1 MDGHDT
7 LYGLI
12 GFTCLK
18 RSYPHPQLIYKDVW
32 FNSKSWLN
40 ISNTERERLGDEADV
55 HAAVASRLRRE
66 ELEESGKF
74 RRELAEQARERDF
87 TRSAAVAVGRE
98 GKKGRTTDPSVE
110 FV

>member
-1 MDGHDT
+1 M
-7 LYGLI
+7 
-12 GFTCLK
+12 
-18 RSYPHPQLIYKDVW
+18 
-32 FNSKSWLN
+32 
-40 ISNTERERLGDEADV
+40 

-87 TRSAAVAVGRE
+87 TRSAVVAVGRE
-98 GKKGRTTDPSVE
+98 GKKGRTRTEPSVE